1 MNIED
6 RLKIYFYDRAPNSV
20 LEEHVLL
27 EFPDV
32 QPASLLENLSNLAE
46 ESFLLVEVL
55 PPNPRCPKLQRKVY
69 RITDES
75 LGDYPINTEIE
86 AAGVKVPRLIDGD
99 RARAE
104 DVNSL
109 IHAVNKII
117 DAKTQQLERQ
127 MDEQNRKYWGVL
139 ITIFALFVSLFSIIN
154 VGVKPVLFAAELSLS
169 PMSLVFQSLMNIAPL
184 TVVLLLF
191 VWLLHRILGKQEG

>member
-1 MNIED
+1 MNIKD
-6 RLKIYFYDRAPNSV
+6 RLKIFFYDRAPNSV
-20 LEEHVLL
+20 LEDHLVLEFSDTEASVLL
-27 EFPDV
+27 G
-32 QPASLLENLSNLAE
+32 ALSQLAE
-46 ESFLLVEVL
+46 EKFLLSEVL
-55 PPNPRCPKLQRKVY
+55 PPNQRYPSLQRKAY
-69 RITDES
+69 RITDEA

-117 DAKTQQLERQ
+117 DAKTKELENR
-127 MDEQNRKYWGVL
+127 MEEQNRKYWGAL

-154 VGVKPVLFAAELSLS
+154 VGLKPPTITADLSIS
-169 PMSLVFQSLMNIAPL
+169 PVSLAFQSFLNIAPL
-184 TVVLLLF
+184 TVVLLVF
-191 VWLLHRILGKQEG
+191 VWLLHRILGK

>member
-1 MNIED
+1 MNVKD

-20 LEEHVLL
+20 LEEHILL
-27 EFPDV
+27 EFAEV
-32 QPASLLENLSNLAE
+32 QPSSLLVHLSELVNEGFLLAE
-46 ESFLLVEVL
+46 VM
-55 PPNPRCPKLQRKVY
+55 PPNPRCPTLQRKVY

-86 AAGVKVPRLIDGD
+86 AAGIKVPRLIDGD

-109 IHAVNKII
+109 IHAVNRII
-117 DAKTQQLERQ
+117 DANAKQLQHRME
-127 MDEQNRKYWGVL
+127 EQNRKYWGALV
-139 ITIFALFVSLFSIIN
+139 TIFALFVSLFSIIN
-154 VGVKPVLFAAELSLS
+154 VGVKPALFATELSLS
-169 PMSLVFQSLMNIAPL
+169 PMSLVFQSLLNIAPL

-191 VWLLHRILGKQEG
+191 VWLLHRILGK